1 MRNFPTSLEDMEAL
15 LKEPPQAQELVLSYD
30 PQMARQHG
38 NNLLVEA
45 SSAQWLA
52 TWVRSLAG
60 QIHVAQNE
68 NEAYVDAL
76 KRISDTFSGSLLG
89 MLPEHALNGF
99 PKSALAKYKEAF
111 FKQQSM
117 WPDLSVSDR
126 AALICVDTIP
136 SVIGLPPQVYRQR
149 SDSPIVAS
157 RDQFVHLV
165 ERLMKAVTAEENI
178 RGAINGHRERLAT
191 ILHELFKNT
200 HDHAR
205 TSVDKRPLPLSIRG
219 LYSRYYPADEL
230 AKALPKPEKDEH
242 GRDLQVNLNQAERY
256 ASYFLR
262 PRSWQGNRLVAK
274 AVPNFLGLLELSVFD
289 TGPGFAA
296 TYLKEDFA
304 NSTVQEQFD
313 AVRGCF
319 KTGQSATGDET
330 RGYGLWKVLRDLR
343 EMKGFI
349 RLRTNRVHV
358 YRDFALYGD
367 MFMQSEIVA
376 PAERLMDWRKG
387 ITQKLTEGYVDMQG
401 AHVSVLIP
409 LGDDL

>member
-1 MRNFPTSLEDMEAL
+1 MQKFPTSLEEMEVL
-15 LKEPPQAQELVLSYD
+15 LGNPPAAPNRTLAYEAQVV
-30 PQMARQHG
+30 RQNG
-38 NNLLVEA
+38 DKLLAEA
-45 SSAQWLA
+45 STVQWLA

-60 QIHVAQNE
+60 HIYVAHDEKEAHVD
-68 NEAYVDAL
+68 VL
-76 KRISDTFSGSLLG
+76 RRVSDTFPGALLG
-89 MLPEHALNGF
+89 LLPDYALNEF

-111 FKQQSM
+111 FKQQRR
-117 WPDLSVSDR
+117 WPDLNVSDR
-126 AALICVDTIP
+126 ASLICLDNIP
-136 SVIGLPPQVYRQR
+136 SSIGLPLQIYKHSETPT
-149 SDSPIVAS
+149 VAS

-165 ERLMKAVTAEENI
+165 ERLMTAVTAEENI

-219 LYSRYYPADEL
+219 LYSRYYSAEDL
-230 AKALPKPEKDEH
+230 AKTIPQPQKDEQ
-242 GRDLQVNLNQAERY
+242 GRDLPLNINQAERY
-256 ASYFLR
+256 ALFFLR
-262 PRSWQGNRLVAK
+262 PRASQNNRLVAGG
-274 AVPNFLGLLELSVFD
+274 APNFLGLLELSIFD

-296 TYLKEDFA
+296 TYLKGDFA
-304 NSTVQEQFD
+304 NSTVQQQFE

-319 KTGQSATGDET
+319 STGRSATDDET
-330 RGYGLWKVLRDLR
+330 RGFGLWKVLRDLR

-367 MFMQSEIVA
+367 MFLQSDIVA

-387 ITQKLTEGYVDMQG
+387 ITQKLTEGYADMQG

-409 LGDDL
+409 LGDNL